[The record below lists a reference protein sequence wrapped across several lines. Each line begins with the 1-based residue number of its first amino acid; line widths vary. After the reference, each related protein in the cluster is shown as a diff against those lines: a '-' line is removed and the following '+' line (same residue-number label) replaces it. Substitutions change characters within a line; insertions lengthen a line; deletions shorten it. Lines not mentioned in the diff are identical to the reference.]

1 MPNYISIPVK
11 GVTTNPVPK
20 NTKTSAID
28 FENHR
33 LTSRRIDG
41 IEAVEQYIHKA
52 LITPRFK
59 CLIYGPD
66 YGSQIKQLLMS
77 YPTQKYLEASME
89 HIGKDAII
97 HDSRILSMD
106 NFVMKLN
113 EDEIHISFTV
123 QTIYGERE
131 IEEVI

>member
-1 MPNYISIPVK
+1 
-11 GVTTNPVPK
+11 
-20 NTKTSAID
+20 
-28 FENHR
+28 
-33 LTSRRIDG
+33 
-41 IEAVEQYIHKA
+41 
-52 LITPRFK
+52 
-59 CLIYGPD
+59 
-66 YGSQIKQLLMS
+66 MS

-89 HIGKDAII
+89 HIVKDAII